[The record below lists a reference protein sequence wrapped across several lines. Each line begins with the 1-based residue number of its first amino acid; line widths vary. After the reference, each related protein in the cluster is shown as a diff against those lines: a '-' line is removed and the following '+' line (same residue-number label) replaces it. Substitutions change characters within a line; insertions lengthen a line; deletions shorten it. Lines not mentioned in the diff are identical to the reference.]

1 MKEFWSN
8 FKKAAIQTW
17 VWFKGLPVVKPLYLL
32 LYSRKALISAAIVGF
47 MLEYFPKLVPVKDE
61 LLVLVAQ
68 VVVIVL
74 VAVANSL
81 GIAIEDAAAKIAAG
95 SPPAHLAG

>member
-1 MKEFWSN
+1 MDKVKAFLKSLG
-8 FKKAAIQTW
+8 KAAVNLW
-17 VWFKGLPVVKPLYLL
+17 NGFKGLPVIKPLFLL
-32 LYSRKALISAAIVGF
+32 LYSRKAMISVALVGF
-47 MLEYFPKLVPVKDE
+47 MLEYFPKLSPVKDE

-81 GIAIEDAAAKIAAG
+81 GIAIEDAAAKSSPGGYAG
-95 SPPAHLAG
+95 

>member
-1 MKEFWSN
+1 MTP
-8 FKKAAIQTW
+8 I
-17 VWFKGLPVVKPLYLL
+17 
-32 LYSRKALISAAIVGF
+32 
-47 MLEYFPKLVPVKDE
+47 KDE

-81 GIAIEDAAAKIAAG
+81 GIAIEDAAEKANSG
-95 SPPAHLAG
+95 SVG

>member
-1 MKEFWSN
+1 MKELWSN
-8 FKKAAIQTW
+8 IKKAAVAAW
-17 VWFKGLPVVKPLYLL
+17 VWFKGLPIVKPLFLL
-32 LYSRKALISAAIVGF
+32 LYSRKAMISVALVGF
-47 MLEYFPKLVPVKDE
+47 MLEYFPKLSPVKDE

-81 GIAIEDAAAKIAAG
+81 GIAIEDAAAKSNSLGGFAG
-95 SPPAHLAG
+95 

>member
-8 FKKAAIQTW
+8 VKKAAVAVW
-17 VWFKGLPVVKPLYLL
+17 VWFKGLPIVKPLFAL
-32 LYSRKALISAAIVGF
+32 LYSRKSLIATAVTGF

-74 VAVANSL
+74 IWLADIL
-81 GIAIEDAAAKIAAG
+81 GIAIEDAAAKSNALGGYAG
-95 SPPAHLAG
+95 

>member
-1 MKEFWSN
+1 MKEFWG
-8 FKKAAIQTW
+8 KVKMAALAAW
-17 VWFKGLPVVKPLYLL
+17 KWFKSLPVVKPLFLL
-32 LYSRKALISAAIVGF
+32 LYSRKAMISVALVGF
-47 MLEYFPKLVPVKDE
+47 MLEYFPKLSPVKDE

-81 GIAIEDAAAKIAAG
+81 GIAIEDAAAKSNSLG
-95 SPPAHLAG
+95 GLAG